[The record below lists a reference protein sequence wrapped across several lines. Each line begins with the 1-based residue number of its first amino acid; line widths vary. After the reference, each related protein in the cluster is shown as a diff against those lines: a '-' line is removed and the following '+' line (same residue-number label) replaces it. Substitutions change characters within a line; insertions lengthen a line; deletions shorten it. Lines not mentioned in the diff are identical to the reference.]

1 MPAQPVAET
10 ESAAVAAP
18 PRTVAI
24 HTHGC
29 KLNQADSRTLA
40 REFSEAGYRVVAADA
55 PAEVV
60 VLNTCTV
67 TATADAKARQYLRA
81 AARRNPGALVV
92 ATGCYAQRAGAELA
106 GLPVVSLT
114 LGNTEK
120 PALVAAVTARLAGA
134 EVDAT
139 ATEQPGGGVT
149 GASGLA
155 QPAIPLAL
163 SPTIDPAA
171 QSPTPR
177 PVAPPDPAA
186 AQTPLLAAQTPLPGA
201 AEGRGLP
208 FRSRAM
214 VKIQEGCDQVCAY
227 CIVPKVR
234 GRERSLPPESIISE
248 IRRCVA
254 EGYREVALTGTQLG
268 TYGFELDGVGLRQL
282 LRRIL
287 DETGVERLRVSSL
300 QAHEITPELLELW
313 DDRRLC
319 PHFHIPLQ
327 SGSDA
332 ILRAMRRRYDTRQF
346 AATVGLVRQ
355 RRPDAGITTDLI
367 AGFPG
372 ESASDFAASCAFAQ
386 AMQFSDLHLFP
397 YSPRPGTSA
406 AYYGGQVAEADK
418 RERMARLLAL
428 AAESRRQFRRGQLGR
443 TASAL
448 WERAAAGGVWHGLT
462 GNYLRVCAVSNR
474 PLANAITDVRLDSLD
489 GDRVWA
495 TVV

>member
-1 MPAQPVAET
+1 MPAQPVAQQ
-10 ESAAVAAP
+10 ESDAVDAP

-92 ATGCYAQRAGAELA
+92 ATGCYAQRAGDELA
-106 GLPVVSLT
+106 GMPVVSLT
-114 LGNTEK
+114 LGNTGK

-134 EVDAT
+134 EVDA
-139 ATEQPGGGVT
+139 AAAPGQTGIGLA
-149 GASGLA
+149 GASALA
-155 QPAIPLAL
+155 QPAI
-163 SPTIDPAA
+163 I
-171 QSPTPR
+171 QSPL
-177 PVAPPDPAA
+177 PPIDPAA
-186 AQTPLLAAQTPLPGA
+186 AQAPLPVA
-201 AEGRGLP
+201 AGGRGLP

-268 TYGFELDGVGLRQL
+268 TYGFDLDGVGLRQL

-287 DETGVERLRVSSL
+287 NETGVERLRVSSL

-327 SGSDA
+327 SGSDT

-355 RRPDAGITTDLI
+355 RLPDAGLTTDLI

-372 ESASDFAASCAFAQ
+372 ESDSDFAAGYAFAQ

-418 RERMARLLAL
+418 RERMAQLLAM
-428 AAESRRQFRRGQLGR
+428 AAESRREFRQGQLGR

-462 GNYLRVCAVSNR
+462 GNYLRVCAIADR
-474 PLANAITDVRLDSLD
+474 PLGNRITDVRLDSLD

>member
-10 ESAAVAAP
+10 ESAAAAP

-40 REFSEAGYRVVAADA
+40 REFSEAGYVVVAADA

-92 ATGCYAQRAGAELA
+92 ATGCYAQRAGDELA

-134 EVDAT
+134 EVDAAA
-139 ATEQPGGGVT
+139 ATPEPPGGGVA
-149 GASGLA
+149 GASASA
-155 QPAIPLAL
+155 QPAIPQAL
-163 SPTIDPAA
+163 LPTIESAV
-171 QSPTPR
+171 QSPAPR
-177 PVAPPDPAA
+177 PVAPLDPAA
-186 AQTPLLAAQTPLPGA
+186 APLPGA
-201 AEGRGLP
+201 AGGRGLP

-248 IRRCVA
+248 IRRCVD

-268 TYGFELDGVGLRQL
+268 TYGFDLDGVGLRQL

-287 DETGVERLRVSSL
+287 DETGVERLGVSSL

-327 SGSDA
+327 SGSDT

-346 AATVGLVRQ
+346 AATVGLVR
-355 RRPDAGITTDLI
+355 RRLPDAGITTDLI

-372 ESASDFAASCAFAQ
+372 ESDSDFAAGYAFAQ

-406 AYYGGQVAEADK
+406 AYYGGQVAETDK
-418 RERMARLLAL
+418 RERMAQLLAM
-428 AAESRRQFRRGQLGR
+428 AAESRRQFREGQLGR

-462 GNYLRVCAVSNR
+462 GNYLRVCAVADR
-474 PLANAITDVRLDSLD
+474 PLANRITDVRLDSLD

>member
-1 MPAQPVAET
+1 M
-10 ESAAVAAP
+10 
-18 PRTVAI
+18 
-24 HTHGC
+24 
-29 KLNQADSRTLA
+29 
-40 REFSEAGYRVVAADA
+40 
-55 PAEVV
+55 
-60 VLNTCTV
+60 
-67 TATADAKARQYLRA
+67 
-81 AARRNPGALVV
+81 
-92 ATGCYAQRAGAELA
+92 
-106 GLPVVSLT
+106 
-114 LGNTEK
+114 
-120 PALVAAVTARLAGA
+120 
-134 EVDAT
+134 
-139 ATEQPGGGVT
+139 
-149 GASGLA
+149 
-155 QPAIPLAL
+155 
-163 SPTIDPAA
+163 
-171 QSPTPR
+171 
-177 PVAPPDPAA
+177 
-186 AQTPLLAAQTPLPGA
+186 
-201 AEGRGLP
+201 
-208 FRSRAM
+208 
-214 VKIQEGCDQVCAY
+214 
-227 CIVPKVR
+227 
-234 GRERSLPPESIISE
+234 
-248 IRRCVA
+248 A

-268 TYGFELDGVGLRQL
+268 TYGFDLNGVGLRQL

-287 DETGVERLRVSSL
+287 GETGVERLRVSSL
-300 QAHEITPELLELW
+300 QAHEITPELLDLW

-418 RERMARLLAL
+418 RERMAQLLAM

-462 GNYLRVCAVSNR
+462 GNYLRVCAIADR
-474 PLANAITDVRLDSLD
+474 PLANRITDVRLDSLD